1 MERFIGILIE
11 HYAGAMPLWLA
22 RLQVM
27 VLNISEGQADY
38 ATRVAA
44 A

>member
-1 MERFIGILIE
+1 
-11 HYAGAMPLWLA
+11 MPLWLA
-22 RLQVM
+22 PVQVM

-44 A
+44 ALKQAGYRAKPT